1 MKSCRLRPRTA
12 LERSLFMHQPSPHP
26 SERQHEA
33 MSKPSQNRFITVT
46 ELCELIGLSK
56 NRFYALQKAG
66 IFPAAIRSPLNNRP
80 VFDSTLIEQC
90 LGIVR
95 NRIGANGAPY
105 VPNRKKAIPTRES
118 RRKSAGLHQ
127 GLIEALAS
135 LGLSAT
141 PAQVDE
147 AMGQLP
153 EGGAG
158 MEEPELIRQVFLQ
171 LRKKA

>member
-1 MKSCRLRPRTA
+1 MT
-12 LERSLFMHQPSPHP
+12 
-26 SERQHEA
+26 
-33 MSKPSQNRFITVT
+33 KPSQNRFVTVT
-46 ELCELIGLSK
+46 ELCALIGLSK

-66 IFPAAIRSPLNNRP
+66 IFPAPLRNPSNNRP
-80 VFDSTLIEQC
+80 VFDSALVEQC

-105 VPNRKKAIPTRES
+105 VPNRKRAAATPDS
-118 RRKSAGLHQ
+118 RKKPSGRHQ

-135 LGLSAT
+135 LGLTAT
-141 PAQVDE
+141 AAQVEE
-147 AMGQLP
+147 ALGRLP

-158 MEEPELIRQVFLQ
+158 LEEPEVIRRVFLE

>member
-1 MKSCRLRPRTA
+1 
-12 LERSLFMHQPSPHP
+12 
-26 SERQHEA
+26 
-33 MSKPSQNRFITVT
+33 MSKPSQNRFVTVT
-46 ELCELIGLSK
+46 ELCALIGLSK

-66 IFPAAIRSPLNNRP
+66 IFPAPLRNPSNNRP
-80 VFDSTLIEQC
+80 VFDSALIEQC

-105 VPNRKKAIPTRES
+105 VPNRKKASPSRES
-118 RRKSAGLHQ
+118 RRKDAGRHQ
-127 GLIEALAS
+127 VLIEALAS
-135 LGLSAT
+135 LGLTAT

-153 EGGAG
+153 DGGAG
-158 MEEPELIRQVFLQ
+158 MEEPEVIRQVFLQ

>member
-1 MKSCRLRPRTA
+1 
-12 LERSLFMHQPSPHP
+12 
-26 SERQHEA
+26 
-33 MSKPSQNRFITVT
+33 MSKPSQNRFVTVT

-66 IFPAAIRSPLNNRP
+66 IFPAPLRNPLNNRP
-80 VFDSTLIEQC
+80 VFDSALIEQC
-90 LGIVR
+90 LGILR

-105 VPNRKKAIPTRES
+105 VPNRKSANTPRES
-118 RRKSAGLHQ
+118 RRKPAGRHKS
-127 GLIEALAS
+127 LIEALAS

-141 PAQVDE
+141 ATQVDE
-147 AMGQLP
+147 ALGRLP

-158 MEEPELIRQVFLQ
+158 MEEPELIRRVFLE

>member
-1 MKSCRLRPRTA
+1 MKLCRRRLRTA
-12 LERSLFMHQPSPHP
+12 LEWSSFVPRPVPHS
-26 SERQHEA
+26 SERQHDP

-46 ELCELIGLSK
+46 ELCALIGLSK

-66 IFPAAIRSPLNNRP
+66 IFPAPLRNPSNNRP
-80 VFDSTLIEQC
+80 VFDSALIEQC

-105 VPNRKKAIPTRES
+105 VPNRKKVTPTRES

>member
-1 MKSCRLRPRTA
+1 
-12 LERSLFMHQPSPHP
+12 
-26 SERQHEA
+26 
-33 MSKPSQNRFITVT
+33 MSKPSQNRFVTVT

-56 NRFYALQKAG
+56 NRFYALQKRG

-80 VFDSTLIEQC
+80 VFDSALIEQC

-95 NRIGANGAPY
+95 TRIGANGAPY
-105 VPNRKKAIPTRES
+105 VPNRKKAAPVREP
-118 RRKSAGLHQ
+118 RRKSTERHQ

-135 LGLSAT
+135 LGLTAT

-147 AMGQLP
+147 AIGQLP

-171 LRKKA
+171 MRKKP

>member
-1 MKSCRLRPRTA
+1 M
-12 LERSLFMHQPSPHP
+12 SLFRHPPLLSPAE
-26 SERQHEA
+26 SEHKP

-66 IFPAAIRSPLNNRP
+66 IFPAAIRSPHNNRP
-80 VFDSTLIEQC
+80 VFDSALIEQC

-105 VPNRKKAIPTRES
+105 VPNRKKAAPSREA
-118 RRKSAGLHQ
+118 RRKAAGRHQ

-135 LGLSAT
+135 LGLTPT

-153 EGGAG
+153 EGGEG
-158 MEEPELIRQVFLQ
+158 IEEAELIRQLFLQ
-171 LRKKA
+171 LRKKL

>member
-1 MKSCRLRPRTA
+1 MKSCRRRPRAA
-12 LERSLFMHQPSPHP
+12 LDASSFVPRPAPHP
-26 SERQHEA
+26 SERQHEP

-105 VPNRKKAIPTRES
+105 VPNRKKTTPSQEP
-118 RRKSAGLHQ
+118 RRKNPGLHQ

-171 LRKKA
+171 LRNKA